1 MTADT
6 DERFSRGL
14 ARLKE
19 IDGEAGERV
28 VASLADIAPDFAR
41 YLVEFPFGDI
51 YSRPGLDLR
60 SREIAVVGALTA
72 MGNAAPLVAETGDGQ
87 LDRRLGSQFLFLA
100 DTRHTGLGNSENVR
114 RRAR

>member
-28 VASLADIAPDFAR
+28 VASLADIAPEDR
-41 YLVEFPFGDI
+41 K
-51 YSRPGLDLR
+51 S
-60 SREIAVVGALTA
+60 VV
-72 MGNAAPLVAETGDGQ
+72 
-87 LDRRLGSQFLFLA
+87 
-100 DTRHTGLGNSENVR
+100 
-114 RRAR
+114 